1 MNIKT
6 IDTFNFANKKALVRV
21 DFNVPLDDQF
31 HITDDSR
38 IRGAIPTINKIL
50 KDGGAVILMSHFG
63 RPKEGPAEKY
73 SLKHRL
79 VLQPYYQ
86 IMLLL
91 RVHKKLPI

>member
-6 IDTFNFANKKALVRV
+6 IDTFNFDNKKALVRV

-31 HITDDSR
+31 HITDNSR

-50 KDGGAVILMSHFG
+50 KDGGTVILMSHFG

-73 SLKHRL
+73 SLKIL
-79 VLQPYYQ
+79 VKIYKQ
-86 IMLLL
+86 
-91 RVHKKLPI
+91 R